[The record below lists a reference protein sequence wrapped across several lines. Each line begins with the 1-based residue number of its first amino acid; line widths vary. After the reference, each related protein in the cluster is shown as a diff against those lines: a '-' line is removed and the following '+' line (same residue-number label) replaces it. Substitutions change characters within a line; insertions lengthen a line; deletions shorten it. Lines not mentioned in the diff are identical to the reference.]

1 MSKNHDESKDLRSI
15 GRVARVNYS
24 TKTISAPKTAIIGN
38 TRWGRIDYLT
48 HYCGW
53 SFVWDNSAIV
63 KPFHKDSVPD
73 ADKKKKR
80 QPKQQKAPNKNHQ
93 RKRR

>member
-1 MSKNHDESKDLRSI
+1 MSKNHDESKDLRSV

-24 TKTISAPKTAIIGN
+24 TKTISAPKTAVIGN

-53 SFVWDNSAIV
+53 SFVWDNSATV
-63 KPFHKDSVPD
+63 KRVFNEAAD

-80 QPKQQKAPNKNHQ
+80 QPKQQKAPNKNQQ